1 MVYQSRRR
9 RSIHALLISLIIYLC
24 IAIAWTFIYYQ
35 QDGEGFEDLIE
46 IQLLD
51 EKELLKS
58 RRETLKP
65 PPPKRIKV
73 PRQVQ
78 SSIAHAHQP
87 ETIKLTTSANRISE
101 TFQPS
106 AQPLLH
112 SATPDQHN
120 PEDQLPDI
128 TTATERLNSRETRI
142 NETVSTRYQTSNGR
156 GVKSNRQRAKGSG
169 KDGVH
174 ALESTGAS
182 DIGVVGDSPGK
193 RGSSQGDGSTPSD
206 TASDSPFAEA
216 LRRIADHIIAT
227 RTKDHVDVVF
237 VLDTSASMRDNIQQV
252 ADNLFSMTNAFD
264 EINIEYFLGM
274 TEFSVRHQGQILK
287 RRPLVPDVGMLRHQM
302 RNIRLSGDEHA
313 LDAIMDTFNSLEF
326 RSDADKFLVLVTDEP
341 ATTQFGMD
349 SDPDE
354 MRQKVI
360 DTCQLYELHVNV
372 LGHTE
377 KYQMRLAEETGGLWQ
392 EIPGGVRQ
400 RTSLQTSPIS
410 RGGLVQLFRT
420 VATDIRRN
428 AGALL
433 FSVGLEFQVALDD
446 HGDIL
451 TKKLRREFQRHNVIL
466 SDTWRLTESATTLV
480 RSPGELWVI
489 TDHDYGRIYTVRKE
503 GDKLNIYLGGHPEAT
518 ALPIVDIVIMLD
530 YSRSMGGKSEA
541 IMLGISALIGRLNL
555 LPIDYQIGLI
565 RFAEAKDAIKSVDGT
580 DVIQMPIRETGIR
593 NLLAE
598 PFGGDEHLTD
608 AVAKGLRQF
617 HFRRDSRRF
626 ILVLTDEPT
635 TGTIPPERAIMLC
648 QSLGVRAYVIG
659 VPGKGDFQWK
669 LTKQTGGRFFPMPKH
684 HSQTYPYQ

>member
-1 MVYQSRRR
+1 MIPQRRRR
-9 RSIHALLISLIIYLC
+9 RSIHALLISLIIYLS
-24 IAIAWTFIYYQ
+24 IAIALAFIYYQ
-35 QDGEGFEDLIE
+35 GGKGGFEE
-46 IQLLD
+46 AVEVELLD
-51 EKELLKS
+51 EKDLLKS

-65 PPPKRIKV
+65 PPPKRIRV

-78 SSIAHAHQP
+78 SSIAHQP
-87 ETIKLTTSANRISE
+87 QTVKLTPSANLVSE
-101 TFQPS
+101 TPQPS
-106 AQPLLH
+106 EQLLLH
-112 SATPDQHN
+112 NATPDQVN
-120 PEDQLPDI
+120 PQDQLPDV
-128 TTATERLNSRETRI
+128 TTAAERLNNREARI
-142 NETVSTRYQTSNGR
+142 SETVSTRYQTSDGE
-156 GVKSNRQRAKGSG
+156 GVESHRQRAKGSG
-169 KDGVH
+169 KDGIH

-182 DIGVVGDSPGK
+182 DIGVVGNRPGK
-193 RGSSQGDGSTPSD
+193 RGSGHGGGSATSD
-206 TASDSPFAEA
+206 NSSESPFAEA
-216 LRRIADHIIAT
+216 LRRIAEHIIAT
-227 RTKDHVDVVF
+227 RTKDQVDVVF

-252 ADNLFSMTNAFD
+252 ADNLFSMTDAFD

-274 TEFSVRHQGQILK
+274 TEFSVRHEGQVLK
-287 RRPLVPDVGMLRHQM
+287 RRPLVPDVGMLRYQM
-302 RNIRLSGDEHA
+302 RKIRLSGDEHA
-313 LDAIMDTFNSLEF
+313 LDAMMDTFNSMEF

-341 ATTQFGMD
+341 ATTQLGMD
-349 SDPDE
+349 FDLDE

-377 KYQMRLAEETGGLWQ
+377 EYQMRLAEETGGLWQ
-392 EIPGGVRQ
+392 EIPGGLRQ
-400 RTSLQTSPIS
+400 KTSLAAS
-410 RGGLVQLFRT
+410 RTANERFIKTFREI
-420 VATDIRRN
+420 VTDMRRN

-433 FSVGLEFQVALDD
+433 FSIGLDFQAALDD

-451 TKKLRREFQRHNVIL
+451 TKKLRREFQKHNVIL
-466 SDTWRLTESATTLV
+466 SDTWRLAESATTLV
-480 RSPGELWVI
+480 RSPGEMWVI

-503 GDKLNIYLGGHPEAT
+503 GEKLNIYLGGHPEAT
-518 ALPIVDIVIMLD
+518 ARPIVDIVIMLD

-541 IMLGISALIGRLNL
+541 IMLGISTLIGRLNL

-565 RFAEAKDAIKSVDGT
+565 RFAEAKDAIKSVDGA

-593 NLLAE
+593 DLLAD

-608 AVAKGLRQF
+608 AIAKGLRQF

-635 TGTIPPERAIMLC
+635 TGTVPPERAIMLC

-684 HSQTYPYQ
+684 LRQSNPDQ

>member
-1 MVYQSRRR
+1 MIYQSRRR

-24 IAIAWTFIYYQ
+24 IAITWTFIYYQ
-35 QDGEGFEDLIE
+35 QDGEGFEDLVE

-51 EKELLKS
+51 EKDLLKS

-65 PPPKRIKV
+65 PLPKRIRA

-78 SSIAHAHQP
+78 SSIAHQP
-87 ETIKLTTSANRISE
+87 QTIELTTSANRISE
-101 TFQPS
+101 TLQSS

-112 SATPDQHN
+112 SATPNQHN
-120 PEDQLPDI
+120 PQDQLPDV
-128 TTATERLNSRETRI
+128 TTVSERLNSRETQI
-142 NETVSTRYQTSNGR
+142 SEEVSTRFQVSDGE
-156 GVKSNRQRAKGSG
+156 GVRSHRQRAKGSG
-169 KDGVH
+169 KDGIH
-174 ALESTGAS
+174 ALESTGTS
-182 DIGVVGDSPGK
+182 DIGTVGDRPGQ
-193 RGSSQGDGSTPSD
+193 RGTGQGYGSATSD
-206 TASDSPFAEA
+206 SASDSPFAEA

-227 RTKDHVDVVF
+227 RMKDQVDVVF
-237 VLDTSASMRDNIQQV
+237 VLDTSGSMRDNIQQV

-264 EINIEYFLGM
+264 EINLEYFLGM
-274 TEFSVRHQGQILK
+274 TEFSVRQEGQILK

-313 LDAIMDTFNSLEF
+313 LDAIMDTFNSMEF

-341 ATTQFGMD
+341 ATTQLGMGF
-349 SDPDE
+349 SLDE
-354 MRQKVI
+354 VRQKVI

-400 RTSLQTSPIS
+400 STSLRASPTSK
-410 RGGLVQLFRT
+410 GGLVHIFRT
-420 VATDIRRN
+420 IAIDIRRN

-433 FSVGLEFQVALDD
+433 FSVGLEFQAAFDD
-446 HGDIL
+446 HGHFL
-451 TKKLRREFQRHNVIL
+451 TKKLRREFQKHNAIL
-466 SDTWRLTESATTLV
+466 SGTGKPTESATTLV
-480 RSPGELWVI
+480 RSPGEVWVI
-489 TDHDYGRIYTVRKE
+489 TDHGSGRVYTIRKE
-503 GDKLNIYLGGHPEAT
+503 GAKLNIYLGGHPEAT
-518 ALPIVDIVIMLD
+518 AHPIVDIVIMLD

-541 IMLGISALIGRLNL
+541 LMLGISALIGRLNL

-565 RFAEAKDAIKSVDGT
+565 RFAEAKDAIKSVDGE
-580 DVIQMPIRETGIR
+580 DVIQMPIKETGIR
-593 NLLAE
+593 DLMTL

-608 AVAKGLRQF
+608 AIVRGLPQF
-617 HFRRDSRRF
+617 RFRRDSRRF

-635 TGTIPPERAIMLC
+635 TGTVPPERAITLC

-659 VPGKGDFQWK
+659 VPGKGDLQWK

>member
-1 MVYQSRRR
+1 MIYQSRRR
-9 RSIHALLISLIIYLC
+9 RSIHSLLIWLIIYLC
-24 IAIAWTFIYYQ
+24 IAITWTLIYYQ
-35 QDGEGFEDLIE
+35 QDGEGFEDLVEIE
-46 IQLLD
+46 LLD

-65 PPPKRIKV
+65 PPPKRIRV
-73 PRQVQ
+73 PRQFQ
-78 SSIAHAHQP
+78 SSIAHQP
-87 ETIKLTTSANRISE
+87 QTIRMTTSADRISE
-101 TFQPS
+101 TLQPS

-112 SATPDQHN
+112 SATPNQHN
-120 PEDQLPDI
+120 PQDQLPDI
-128 TTATERLNSRETRI
+128 TTATERLNNRETRI
-142 NETVSTRYQTSNGR
+142 NETVSTRYQTSDGR
-156 GVKSNRQRAKGSG
+156 GVKSNRHRAKGGG
-169 KDGVH
+169 KDGIHV
-174 ALESTGAS
+174 LESTGTS
-182 DIGVVGDSPGK
+182 DIGTVGNRPGQ
-193 RGSSQGDGSTPSD
+193 RGSGQGDGSITSD
-206 TASDSPFAEA
+206 SAPDSPFADA
-216 LRRIADHIIAT
+216 LRRIADHITAT
-227 RTKDHVDVVF
+227 RMKDQVDVVF

-264 EINIEYFLGM
+264 KINIEYFLGM
-274 TEFSVRHQGQILK
+274 TEFSVRHEGPILK

-313 LDAIMDTFNSLEF
+313 LDAIMDTFNSMEF

-341 ATTQFGMD
+341 ATTQLGMGFSLD
-349 SDPDE
+349 KV
-354 MRQKVI
+354 RQKVI

-377 KYQMRLAEETGGLWQ
+377 KYQTRLAEETGGLWQ
-392 EIPGGVRQ
+392 EIPGGIRQ
-400 RTSLQTSPIS
+400 RTSLQASPTSK
-410 RGGLVQLFRT
+410 GGLIQTFRT
-420 VATDIRRN
+420 IATDIRRN

-433 FSVGLEFQVALDD
+433 FSVELEFQAALDD

-451 TKKLRREFQRHNVIL
+451 TKKLRREFQKHNVIL
-466 SDTWRLTESATTLV
+466 SDTWRLRESATTLV
-480 RSPGELWVI
+480 RAPGEVWVI
-489 TDHDYGRIYTVRKE
+489 TDHDYARIYTVRKE
-503 GDKLNIYLGGHPEAT
+503 GEKLNIYLGGHPEAT
-518 ALPIVDIVIMLD
+518 ARPIVDIVIMLD

-541 IMLGISALIGRLNL
+541 LMLGISTMIGRLNL

-565 RFAEAKDAIKSVDGT
+565 RFAEAKDAIKSVDGA

-593 NLLAE
+593 DLLAD

-635 TGTIPPERAIMLC
+635 TGTVPPERAITLC

>member
-1 MVYQSRRR
+1 MIPQSHRR
-9 RSIHALLISLIIYLC
+9 RSIHALLISVIIYLC
-24 IAIAWTFIYYQ
+24 IAITWTFIYYQ
-35 QDGEGFEDLIE
+35 QEGEGFEDLVEIE
-46 IQLLD
+46 LLD
-51 EKELLKS
+51 EKDLLKS

-65 PPPKRIKV
+65 PPPKRIRV

-78 SSIAHAHQP
+78 SSIAHQP
-87 ETIKLTTSANRISE
+87 QTIKLTTSANPISE
-101 TFQPS
+101 TRHPS

-120 PEDQLPDI
+120 PQDQLPAV

-142 NETVSTRYQTSNGR
+142 NEEVSTRFQTSDGA
-156 GVKSNRQRAKGSG
+156 GVRSDRQRAKGSSKEG
-169 KDGVH
+169 IH
-174 ALESTGAS
+174 ALESTSTS
-182 DIGVVGDSPGK
+182 DIGTVSDRLGQ
-193 RGSSQGDGSTPSD
+193 RGSGHGDGSTTSD
-206 TASDSPFAEA
+206 AASDSPFADA
-216 LRRIADHIIAT
+216 LRHIAEHIIDT
-227 RTKDHVDVVF
+227 RTRDQVDVVF
-237 VLDTSASMRDNIQQV
+237 VLDTSASMQDNTQQV
-252 ADNLFSMTNAFD
+252 ADNLFSMTDAFD

-274 TEFSVRHQGQILK
+274 TEFSVRYEGQVLK

-313 LDAIMDTFNSLEF
+313 LDAIMDTFNSMEF

-341 ATTQFGMD
+341 ATTQLGMD
-349 SDPDE
+349 FSLDE
-354 MRQKVI
+354 VRQKVI

-377 KYQMRLAEETGGLWQ
+377 KYQTRLAEETGGLWQ

-400 RTSLQTSPIS
+400 RTSLQASPTSK
-410 RGGLVQLFRT
+410 GGLVQTFRT
-420 VATDIRRN
+420 IATDIRRN

-451 TKKLRREFQRHNVIL
+451 TKKLRQEFQKHNVIL
-466 SDTWRLTESATTLV
+466 SDTWRLRESATTLV
-480 RSPGELWVI
+480 RSPGEMWVI

-518 ALPIVDIVIMLD
+518 ARPIVDIVIMLD

-541 IMLGISALIGRLNL
+541 IMLGISTLIGRLNL

-580 DVIQMPIRETGIR
+580 DIIQMPIRETGIR
-593 NLLAE
+593 NLLTE

-608 AVAKGLRQF
+608 AIAKGLRQF

-635 TGTIPPERAIMLC
+635 TGTIPPERVIMLC

-659 VPGKGDFQWK
+659 VPGKSDFQWK
-669 LTKQTGGRFFPMPKH
+669 LTKQTGGQFFPMPKH
-684 HSQTYPYQ
+684 LRESNPDQ

>member
-1 MVYQSRRR
+1 MIPQSRRR
-9 RSIHALLISLIIYLC
+9 RSIHALFISLIIYLC
-24 IAIAWTFIYYQ
+24 IAITLTFIYYQ
-35 QDGEGFEDLIE
+35 QDGQRFEELVEIE
-46 IQLLD
+46 LLD
-51 EKELLKS
+51 EKDLLKS

-65 PPPKRIKV
+65 PPPKRIRV

-78 SSIAHAHQP
+78 SSIAHHPQ
-87 ETIKLTTSANRISE
+87 TIKLTASANPISE
-101 TFQPS
+101 TLQPS

-120 PEDQLPDI
+120 PQDQLPDV
-128 TTATERLNSRETRI
+128 TTVAERLNSPETQISEEISARF
-142 NETVSTRYQTSNGR
+142 QTSDGE
-156 GVKSNRQRAKGSG
+156 GVRSHRQRTKGSG
-169 KDGVH
+169 KGGIH
-174 ALESTGAS
+174 ALESTGTS
-182 DIGVVGDSPGK
+182 DIGTVGDRPGQ
-193 RGSSQGDGSTPSD
+193 RGSGHEDGSTTSD
-206 TASDSPFAEA
+206 TASDSPFAEV

-227 RTKDHVDVVF
+227 RTRDQVDVVF

-252 ADNLFSMTNAFD
+252 ADNLFSMTDAFD

-274 TEFSVRHQGQILK
+274 TEFSVRHEGQVLK

-302 RNIRLSGDEHA
+302 RKIRLSGDEHA
-313 LDAIMDTFNSLEF
+313 IDAIMDTFNSMQF

-341 ATTQFGMD
+341 ATTQFGMAFD
-349 SDPDE
+349 LDE

-400 RTSLQTSPIS
+400 RTSLHASPIS
-410 RGGLVQLFRT
+410 KGGLVQTFRT
-420 VATDIRRN
+420 IATDIRRN

-433 FSVGLEFQVALDD
+433 FSVGLEFQAAFDD

-451 TKKLRREFQRHNVIL
+451 TKKLRREFQKHNVIL

-480 RSPGELWVI
+480 RSPGEVWVI
-489 TDHDYGRIYTVRKE
+489 TDHGSGRVYTIRKE
-503 GDKLNIYLGGHPEAT
+503 EEKLNVYLGIHPEASKHEI
-518 ALPIVDIVIMLD
+518 ADIVIMLD

-541 IMLGISALIGRLNL
+541 IMLGISALIGRLHL

-565 RFAEAKDAIKSVDGT
+565 RFAEAKDAIKSVDGV
-580 DVIQMPIRETGIR
+580 DVIQMP
-593 NLLAE
+593 LAE
-598 PFGGDEHLTD
+598 TAIQNLMALPFGGDEHLTD
-608 AVAKGLRQF
+608 AIAKGLRQV

-635 TGTIPPERAIMLC
+635 TGTVPPERAITLC

-669 LTKQTGGRFFPMPKH
+669 LTKQTGGQFFPMPKH
-684 HSQTYPYQ
+684 HSQTYPHQ

>member
-1 MVYQSRRR
+1 MIYQSRRR
-9 RSIHALLISLIIYLC
+9 RSIHSLLISLIIYLC
-24 IAIAWTFIYYQ
+24 VAITWTLIYYQ
-35 QDGEGFEDLIE
+35 QDGEGFEDLVEIE
-46 IQLLD
+46 LLD
-51 EKELLKS
+51 GKELLKS

-65 PPPKRIKV
+65 PPPKRIRV
-73 PRQVQ
+73 PRQFQ
-78 SSIAHAHQP
+78 SSIAHQP
-87 ETIKLTTSANRISE
+87 QTIRMTTSADRISE
-101 TFQPS
+101 TLQPS

-120 PEDQLPDI
+120 PQDQLPDI
-128 TTATERLNSRETRI
+128 TTATERLNSRETQI
-142 NETVSTRYQTSNGR
+142 DETVSTRFQTSDGAGAR
-156 GVKSNRQRAKGSG
+156 SHRQRAKASG
-169 KDGVH
+169 KGGLH
-174 ALESTGAS
+174 ALESTGTS
-182 DIGVVGDSPGK
+182 DIGTVGDRPGQH
-193 RGSSQGDGSTPSD
+193 GSGKGDGSTTSD
-206 TASDSPFAEA
+206 SASDNPYAQA
-216 LRRIADHIIAT
+216 LHRIADHVAAT
-227 RTKDHVDVVF
+227 RTKDQVDVVF
-237 VLDTSASMRDNIQQV
+237 VLDTSASMRDNVQQV

-264 EINIEYFLGM
+264 RINIEYFLGM
-274 TEFSVRHQGQILK
+274 TEFSVRHEGQILK
-287 RRPLVPDVGMLRHQM
+287 RRSLVPDVGMLRHQM

-313 LDAIMDTFNSLEF
+313 LDAIMDTFNSMEF

-341 ATTQFGMD
+341 ATTQLGMD
-349 SDPDE
+349 FSLDE
-354 MRQKVI
+354 VRQKVI

-377 KYQMRLAEETGGLWQ
+377 KYQTRLAEETGGLWQ

-400 RTSLQTSPIS
+400 RTSLQTSPTS
-410 RGGLVQLFRT
+410 KGGLVQLFRT

-433 FSVGLEFQVALDD
+433 FSVGLEFQAALDD

-451 TKKLRREFQRHNVIL
+451 TKKLRREFQKHNVIL
-466 SDTWRLTESATTLV
+466 SDTWRLAESATAFV
-480 RSPGELWVI
+480 RSPGEMWVI

-541 IMLGISALIGRLNL
+541 IMLGISTMIGRLNL

-565 RFAEAKDAIKSVDGT
+565 RFAEAKDAIKSVDGA

-593 NLLAE
+593 DLLAD

-608 AVAKGLRQF
+608 AIAKGLRQF

-635 TGTIPPERAIMLC
+635 TGTVPPERAITLC

-669 LTKQTGGRFFPMPKH
+669 LTEQTGGRFFPMPKH